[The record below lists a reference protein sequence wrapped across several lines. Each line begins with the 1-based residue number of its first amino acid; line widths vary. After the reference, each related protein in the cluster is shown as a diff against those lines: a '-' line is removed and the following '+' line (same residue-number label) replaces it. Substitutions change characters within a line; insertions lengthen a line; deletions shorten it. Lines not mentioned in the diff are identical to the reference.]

1 MKHYLFLFA
10 LAVAAIPA
18 TQGAQ
23 AETDSATN
31 EIGSLDQVV
40 CINSGTLSVRSDD
53 LNQVLFYAKKHE
65 RVKVFQGWGDVAKTK
80 TVDGVNYNYLKL
92 QFPERDGSANI
103 GWVADAY
110 IKPSSE
116 CAGYPKVTPAPVEIK
131 PLAGLGDS
139 KCCKFPLGTKPS
151 NAYNSGAAAFGS
163 NRDGGAR
170 KHAASDL
177 YRKKNDPIKAV
188 TSGTVIR
195 NTYFFYQGTYAIEVK
210 HSGGFVVRYGEIT
223 GSSPTKLGQAVKQGQ
238 TVGYMGKTTCCT
250 PMLHF
255 ELYSGAASGP
265 LSTGSGKYQ
274 RRSDLLNPT
283 SYLQKWSANTFSSL
297 LE

>member
-1 MKHYLFLFA
+1 MKNYLFLFA
-10 LAVAAIPA
+10 LVAAAMPA
-18 TQGAQ
+18 SQRAQ
-23 AETDSATN
+23 AENESA

-40 CINSGTLSVRSDD
+40 CITSGTLSVRSDD
-53 LNQVLFYAKKHE
+53 LNKVLFYAKKHE

-92 QFPERDGSANI
+92 QFPEREDANI

-110 IKPSSE
+110 VKPASE
-116 CAGYPKVTPAPVEIK
+116 CAGYPKTEPAPVEIK
-131 PLAGLGDS
+131 PMAGLGDS
-139 KCCKFPLGTKPS
+139 KCCKFPLANKPTNSYTSGTPS
-151 NAYNSGAAAFGS
+151 FGS

-177 YRKKNDPIKAV
+177 YRKKGDVIKAV

-210 HSGGFVVRYGEIT
+210 HSGGFVVRYGELT
-223 GSSPTKLGQAVKQGQ
+223 GSSPTKLGQAVKLGQ

-255 ELYSGAASGP
+255 ELYSGSKTGP

-283 SYLQKWSANTFSSL
+283 SYLQKWSANTFSSV